1 MRALTPLAVV
11 FFLAACAQEAAWQKP
26 GASEQDLAQD
36 SAGCRDRAYAGQGA
50 MGGDAQRTAIA
61 YTTCMESKG
70 WRRAEAAKP

>member
-1 MRALTPLAVV
+1 
-11 FFLAACAQEAAWQKP
+11 
-26 GASEQDLAQD
+26 
-36 SAGCRDRAYAGQGA
+36 